1 MAVKEN
7 VNLTKTPSNKG
18 GVLKFFR
25 EVKAEFKRITW
36 PSKNDT
42 KKALIAVG
50 VVILMYLILVG
61 GLDYIFQY
69 LFKLLFSLK

>member
-7 VNLTKTPSNKG
+7 TAPSKNG
-18 GVLKFFR
+18 GIIKFFR
-25 EVKAEFKRITW
+25 EVKSEVKKISW

-50 VVILMYLILVG
+50 VVGLIYIILVG
-61 GLDYIFQY
+61 GLDYISQIFFE
-69 LFKLLFSLK
+69 LIFKLK